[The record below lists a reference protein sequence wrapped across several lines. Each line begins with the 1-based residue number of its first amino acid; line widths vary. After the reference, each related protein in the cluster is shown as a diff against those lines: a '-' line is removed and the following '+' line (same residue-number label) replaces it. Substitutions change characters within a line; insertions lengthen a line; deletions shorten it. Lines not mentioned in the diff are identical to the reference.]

1 MTSATDII
9 DTVAV
14 QPVLIPREKITDNVC
29 PKCGTWEITG
39 EFVETGGGIAVQG
52 MSCDVCDFRWKN
64 IYDFAAIH
72 LINEDL
78 VIDMSPEAAP
88 LHECSL
94 DEDGICSNETEEPDD
109 ECRNKRLVASS
120 KATATMTV
128 VPEFEPEEEQVQVT
142 RARGRGLR

>member
-1 MTSATDII
+1 MTSATDTI

-14 QPVLIPREKITDNVC
+14 QPALIPRDEITDNVC
-29 PKCGTWEITG
+29 PKCGSDEIAG
-39 EFVETGGGIAVQG
+39 GFVETGDCIAWQKMACG
-52 MSCDVCDFRWKN
+52 ACDCRWKN
-64 IYDFAAIH
+64 IYDFAAVY
-72 LINEDL
+72 LIDEDL
-78 VIDMSPEAAP
+78 VIDLPLESSPA
-88 LHECSL
+88 HECSL